1 MSVTPP
7 RRPLLRKAAGAG
19 ALAAL
24 AGIGYSMAFVSH
36 NLPLPPALSGVRRE
50 HTGRAGRLSY
60 YAAGPESAPPLLLVH
75 SINAA
80 ASAYEVRPVYEALAA
95 TRRVY
100 APDLPGFGFS
110 DRSARDYTIRLY
122 VDAVHDMLDVIA
134 AEHGAGAIDVLAVS
148 LASEFV
154 ARAATETPA
163 RVASLALVT
172 PTGFSSAAPAYT
184 GAPEASR
191 EVPGMLAIVSVPL
204 WSRALF
210 DALTSKASIRYF
222 LQRTFGSK
230 DVPEDMVEYDYLS
243 THQPGAHHA
252 PLAFLSARLF
262 ARDIRN
268 VYEQLRVPVWV
279 PHATRGDFKNFSGAD
294 WARAREN
301 WTFEPMPT
309 GAMPHFEQTEAFLAS
324 YARFLHARAPQPA
337 PSTTAAA
344 AAR

>member
-1 MSVTPP
+1 
-7 RRPLLRKAAGAG
+7 
-19 ALAAL
+19 
-24 AGIGYSMAFVSH
+24 MAFVSH
-36 NLPLPPALSGVRRE
+36 NLPLPHALSGARRE
-50 HTGRAGRLSY
+50 HRGRAGRLSY
-60 YAAGPESAPPLLLVH
+60 YVAGPDAAPPLLLVH

-80 ASAYEVRPVYEALAA
+80 ASAYEVKPVYEALAA

-134 AEHGAGAIDVLAVS
+134 AEHGEAAIDVLAVS

-154 ARAATETPA
+154 ARAATETPP
-163 RVASLALVT
+163 RFASLALVT
-172 PTGFSSAAPAYT
+172 PTGFSSAAPLYT
-184 GAPEASR
+184 GAPESSR

-222 LQRTFGSK
+222 LQRTYGSK
-230 DVPEDMVEYDYLS
+230 AVDEAMVEYDYLS

-252 PLAFLSARLF
+252 PLAFLSACLF

-268 VYEQLRVPVWV
+268 IYEQLTLPVWV

-294 WARAREN
+294 WARARAN

-309 GAMPHFEQTEAFLAS
+309 GAMPHFEQSEAFLSA
-324 YARFLHARAPQPA
+324 YQRFLGTRASAARATNAA
-337 PSTTAAA
+337 PSTGTSTA
-344 AAR
+344 RP